1 MARESQGNEKETEDS
16 PEKSFERYKE
26 SGGQIDEKAYQ
37 NVLEKFKQ
45 PTTPDKPVVLQVEA
59 MAAKSGIELRS
70 SKDSPDPRIVLYGIM
85 RSESNLRDQRLFAEV
100 LRISGDTDSLKK
112 LMETYP
118 NIFSQKKQPPNLG
131 GCFGSTI

>member
-118 NIFSQKKQPPNLG
+118 NIFSQKNNPR
-131 GCFGSTI
+131 I